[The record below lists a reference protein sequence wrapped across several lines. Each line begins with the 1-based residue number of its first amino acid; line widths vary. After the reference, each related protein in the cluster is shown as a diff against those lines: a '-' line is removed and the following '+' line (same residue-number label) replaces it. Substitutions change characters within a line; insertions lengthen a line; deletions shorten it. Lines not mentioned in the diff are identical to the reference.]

1 MAAICARL
9 EGLPLA
15 IELAAARVTI
25 LPPSA
30 LLARLDQPLRILTSG
45 ARDLPERQQTL
56 RRTIAWSYGLLTP
69 ADQALFRRLAVFA
82 GGCTLEAV
90 EDVCS
95 LDEQSD
101 LAAEDG
107 ELVDSGRAPGGR

>member
-1 MAAICARL
+1 MRGFGTIGWLRR
-9 EGLPLA
+9 GRSLP
-15 IELAAARVTI
+15 RVGI
-25 LPPSA
+25 PV
-30 LLARLDQPLRILTSG
+30 ARLDQPLRILTSG

-82 GGCTLEAV
+82 GGCTLEVV

-95 LDEQSD
+95 LE
-101 LAAEDG
+101 
-107 ELVDSGRAPGGR
+107 SGPT